1 MASVAP
7 AGAADRIAARTLFKV
22 LRAGSGT
29 RARYSSTFF
38 GATLPFAARPRSLEF
53 AFLICAIPRGHWLS
67 PSLRLPRGRV
77 TSKPPVAENEVA
89 QLRVPAMSRNL
100 SEKSQNP
107 HSQAAVAG
115 FK

>member
-1 MASVAP
+1 MASVTP

-53 AFLICAIPRGHWLS
+53 AFLICAIPPGQDYHAAVAS
-67 PSLRLPRGRV
+67 KPRG
-77 TSKPPVAENEVA
+77 TENEVA

-100 SEKSQNP
+100 SEKSTK
-107 HSQAAVAG
+107 STFTG
-115 FK
+115 CSSGL